1 MGKLF
6 HRAATVAAA
15 AVIGFAGYTAAPA
28 AAAAA
33 TIKIAGSSTVAP
45 ITEAVAEEFQ
55 KEHQGMEVAMAVTGT
70 GGGMKQFVKGEIDI
84 CNASRP
90 IKQSE
95 IDQAKEA
102 GITFI
107 EIPVAFDALSVVVNS
122 SNDFI
127 QQMTV
132 ADLKKIWEKS
142 AQGQVTKWN
151 QVNPSWPDATIKLY
165 GPGMDSGTFEYFTE
179 AVNGKAKESRGDF
192 TASEDDNVL
201 VQGVSGDKHALGYF
215 GYAYYIEN
223 KDKLRA
229 VPIVNKDGKAVTPSV
244 EAVKDGSYNP
254 LSRPLFIYV
263 NAASMKKP
271 EVQQF
276 VSYYLETA
284 DELAKQAGY
293 VPLPGDAY
301 QKLAQRI
308 GTGKTGTVFG
318 GKEQVGITIEELL
331 NKELKD

>member
-1 MGKLF
+1 MSKLF
-6 HRAATVAAA
+6 QRAAVAAVAFAGIAGA
-15 AVIGFAGYTAAPA
+15 AVAGTV
-28 AAAAA
+28 
-33 TIKIAGSSTVAP
+33 KIAGSSTVAP

-55 KEHQGMEVAMAVTGT
+55 KENKGIEVSMAVTGT

-90 IKQSE
+90 IKTSE
-95 IDQAKEA
+95 IEQAKAA
-102 GITFI
+102 GIDFV

-122 SNDFI
+122 SNDFLRQI
-127 QQMTV
+127 TV
-132 ADLKKIWEKS
+132 PELKKIWEKD
-142 AQGQVTKWN
+142 AQGKVTTWN
-151 QVNPSWPDATIKLY
+151 QVNPAWPNQPIKLY

-201 VQGVSGDKHALGYF
+201 VQGVSGDKFALGYF

-229 VPIVNKDGKAVTPSV
+229 VPIVNKAGQPIAPSID
-244 EAVKDGSYNP
+244 AVKDGTYNP
-254 LSRPLFIYV
+254 LSRPLFVYV

-271 EVQQF
+271 EVQKF
-276 VSYYLETA
+276 IAFYLETA

-293 VPLPGDAY
+293 VPLPVDAY
-301 QKLAQRI
+301 GKLADRV
-308 GTGKTGTVFG
+308 TAGKTGTVFG

-331 NKELKD
+331 TKELTN